1 MMIYVK
7 RCTAQKPDPEKNL
20 YAFNISSV
28 SKSVGGA
35 SLCESARMTS
45 WWVERSGGWGNTT
58 VRWSSP
64 GLCPSEIQR
73 SMLSFLI
80 WHTHTH
86 TCFFHFFS
94 FTTQSSK
101 KLACCVKCKKKKKT
115 QLNKII
121 KTDFVSWLVFNPEL
135 ITSVYFCSRTQKKN
149 NDLNEK
155 CGGFLCCKHLV
166 QRHVSQWCC
175 INSSFNKSVRELRTA
190 ALDLKA
196 NPLTSWAGAASMLF
210 LFVSF
215 SMNKTIAR

>member
-1 MMIYVK
+1 MEFSRPLSI
-7 RCTAQKPDPEKNL
+7 RNSAEHAL
-20 YAFNISSV
+20 ISH
-28 SKSVGGA
+28 
-35 SLCESARMTS
+35 L
-45 WWVERSGGWGNTT
+45 
-58 VRWSSP
+58 
-64 GLCPSEIQR
+64 
-73 SMLSFLI
+73 
-80 WHTHTH
+80 THTH
-86 TCFFHFFS
+86 LFSFFS

-135 ITSVYFCSRTQKKN
+135 ITSVYFCSRTKKKN

-155 CGGFLCCKHLV
+155 CGVFLCCKHLV

-196 NPLTSWAGAASMLF
+196 NPFPIFPWCKILA
-210 LFVSF
+210 V
-215 SMNKTIAR
+215 

>member
-1 MMIYVK
+1 MWKDVQPRNPTLK
-7 RCTAQKPDPEKNL
+7 RISTPLIFHLSPRVWGERVCVSLRVWRADELSVQGDEVTPQSDGVLQASVHQKFSG
-20 YAFNISSV
+20 ACSHFSSD
-28 SKSVGGA
+28 
-35 SLCESARMTS
+35 
-45 WWVERSGGWGNTT
+45 
-58 VRWSSP
+58 
-64 GLCPSEIQR
+64 
-73 SMLSFLI
+73 
-80 WHTHTH
+80 THTH

-155 CGGFLCCKHLV
+155 CGVFLCCKHLV